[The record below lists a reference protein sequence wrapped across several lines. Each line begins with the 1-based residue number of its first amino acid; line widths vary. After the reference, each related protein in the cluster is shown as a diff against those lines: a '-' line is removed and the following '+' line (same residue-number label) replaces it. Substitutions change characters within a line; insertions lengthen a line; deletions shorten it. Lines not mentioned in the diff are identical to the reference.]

1 MFTQF
6 PWLTAIIAVPLL
18 GASIVPL
25 IPDKEG
31 KNIRLYALGIAI
43 ADLFLAVTAFWTNYD
58 IHNTEFQLV
67 ESYSWVP
74 QIGINWSL
82 AVDGISMP
90 LIVLACLVTTLAI
103 LGSWQVK
110 HKAKLFYS
118 LMLVMYAAQIGVM
131 AAKDLIQFFIM
142 WELELVPVYLLIAIW
157 GGQRSRYAST
167 KFILYNALAS
177 IFILAGGLALA
188 FYGQTT
194 TFDLAE
200 LASKQYPIALATTV
214 YIGFLIAFA
223 VKMPIFPFHT
233 WLPDAHQAALA
244 TVSMV
249 ITGVLKMGTYG
260 LIRFNVEMLPE
271 VHLKFA
277 PVLVILGVVNIVYG
291 AFVAFG
297 QTHLMRR
304 LAYAS
309 VSHMGFV
316 LIGIGAYTAIGMN
329 GAMLQLISHGLIAA
343 ATFYL
348 AGVVYQ
354 RTGTLWMDKIT
365 GLAKEMPK
373 TFALF
378 TILTLAGI
386 GLPGTSAFAA
396 EITVFLGIGTSEV
409 YSTAFK
415 AIVIFLAAVGV
426 ILTPIY
432 FLSTLRVVFYGNG
445 ETKLA
450 NRYQIDVSPRE
461 VFIAASV
468 IIPVIVLGFYP
479 KLLTNTFDDQTV
491 AVTEYAK
498 AALPT
503 LAQQH
508 NTVEVSYAQSL
519 PTNSFIAPAILNK

>member
-1 MFTQF
+1 MLSQF
-6 PWLTAIIAVPLL
+6 PWLTAIILFPLL
-18 GASIVPL
+18 AAIAVPL

-31 KNIRLYALGIAI
+31 KNIRLYALGVAL
-43 ADLFLAVTAFWTNYD
+43 ADLLLAVTAFWTGFD

-67 ESYSWVP
+67 ESHTWLP
-74 QIGINWSL
+74 NIGINWSL

-131 AAKDLIQFFIM
+131 AAKDMVQFFIM

-157 GGQRSRYAST
+157 GGEKSRYAST

-188 FYGQTT
+188 FYGETT
-194 TFDLAE
+194 TFDIAE
-200 LASKQYPIALATTV
+200 LATKQYPVALATAV

-233 WLPDAHQAALA
+233 WLPDAHQGALA

-271 VHLKFA
+271 VHIKFA
-277 PVLVILGVVNIVYG
+277 PILVILGVVNIVYG

-316 LIGIGAYTAIGMN
+316 LIGIGAYTALGMN

-365 GLAKEMPK
+365 GLAKQMPK

-386 GLPGTSAFAA
+386 GLPGTSAFVG

-409 YSTAFK
+409 YSNAFK

-432 FLSTLRVVFYGNG
+432 FLSTLRVIFYGNG
-445 ETKLA
+445 ETALK
-450 NRYQIDVSPRE
+450 NKYQIDVSPRE
-461 VFIAASV
+461 IFITGSI
-468 IIPVIVLGFYP
+468 IIPIIILGFYP
-479 KLLTNTFDDQTV
+479 KLLTTTFDDKTTAV
-491 AVTEYAK
+491 AEYAK
-498 AALPT
+498 AT
-503 LAQQH
+503 LAQTQVQNH
-508 NTVEVSYAQSL
+508 LEVSSNLILRNQASL
-519 PTNSFIAPAILNK
+519 APDNF